1 MTKIKLCGMQR
12 PQDIDLANA
21 LSPDYVGFVFANGRR
36 RCISEE
42 TAALFRSRLSPA
54 ITPVGVFVDNDL
66 QTVAR
71 LLGKHIISVVQLHG
85 HEDEAYINRLRT
97 LTDRPIIQVFR
108 IESESDIEKA
118 RNSSADLVTLDSG
131 IGGTGTA
138 FDWSLIRDFG
148 RPFILAGGLTAENV
162 REAILRLRPYGVDVS
177 SGIERDGVKD
187 REKAE
192 SFIRAVRVTNRQG

>member
-1 MTKIKLCGMQR
+1 MWASCSQTGADAVFRKKR
-12 PQDIDLANA
+12 PPFCEAGCL
-21 LSPDYVGFVFANGRR
+21 R
-36 RCISEE
+36 
-42 TAALFRSRLSPA
+42 RSRLSA
-54 ITPVGVFVDNDL
+54 FLWTTICK
-66 QTVAR
+66 R
-71 LLGKHIISVVQLHG
+71 SEKHIISVVQLHG
-85 HEDEAYINRLRT
+85 HEDEAYIKRLRA

-148 RPFILAGGLTAENV
+148 RPFVLAGGLTAENV

-192 SFIRAVRVTNRQG
+192 SFIRAVRVTDR

>member
-12 PQDIDLANA
+12 PQDIDLANT

-42 TAALFRSRLSPA
+42 TAALLRSRLSPT

-71 LLGKHIISVVQLHG
+71 LLEKHIISVVQLHG
-85 HEDEAYINRLRT
+85 HEDEAYIKRLRA

-108 IESESDIEKA
+108 IESESD
-118 RNSSADLVTLDSG
+118 

-148 RPFILAGGLTAENV
+148 RPFVLAGGLTAENV

-192 SFIRAVRVTNRQG
+192 SFIRAVRVTDR